1 MCLFFSVFVLI
12 LCIVMLLNFFL
23 RLIMLFDLIF
33 KEMYYNVVIN
43 KCVYD
48 LKILKIYVKLNV
60 LEL

>member
-33 KEMYYNVVIN
+33 KEMDYNVVIN
-43 KCVYD
+43 
-48 LKILKIYVKLNV
+48 
-60 LEL
+60 